1 MRLNATFLCL
11 ALATGALVSAGC
23 TTLSSS
29 VMVPGKV
36 ELERTLGG
44 SVRIETVGSAPQ
56 MMIGRRLI
64 PPGELQEALRELIL
78 RSQLFDSVVDEGDS
92 DHVLLVEFEDMEE
105 PEVGLDAD
113 CKLAMRWRL
122 MSGDG
127 QQTLWE
133 RVITTKETVNSYQEK
148 DAEKRSMAVLE
159 KTVQA
164 NLKKGV
170 ERLSKAKGI
179 GE

>member
-11 ALATGALVSAGC
+11 ALAAGSLVSAGC

-36 ELERTLGG
+36 EVEKTIGG
-44 SVRIETVGSAPQ
+44 SVRIETIGSPPQ
-56 MMIGRRLI
+56 MMIGSRLI
-64 PPGELQEALRELIL
+64 PPGELEEALRELIL
-78 RSQLFDSVVDEGDS
+78 RSHLFDTVVAEGES
-92 DHVLLVEFEDMEE
+92 DRVLRVEFESIQE
-105 PEVGLDAD
+105 PEVGLDAE
-113 CKLAMRWRL
+113 CTLALRWRL

-133 RVITTKETVNSYQEK
+133 RVITTDETVNSYQESES
-148 DAEKRSMAVLE
+148 ARRSMAVLE

-170 ERLSKAKGI
+170 ERLSRAQGLA
-179 GE
+179 E